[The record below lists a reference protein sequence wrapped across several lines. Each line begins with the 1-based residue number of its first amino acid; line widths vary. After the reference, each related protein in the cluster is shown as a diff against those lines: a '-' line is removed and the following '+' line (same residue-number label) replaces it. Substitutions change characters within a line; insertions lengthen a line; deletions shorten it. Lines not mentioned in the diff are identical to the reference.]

1 MKVKELIEVLKKFP
15 QDAEVLVYD
24 NEFFHEEYELDEV
37 YMRGDKVEI
46 K

>member
-1 MKVKELIEVLKKFP
+1 MKVSELIEELKKFP

-24 NEFFHEEYELDEV
+24 YESFHEEWELDEI
-37 YMRGDKVEI
+37 YMRGNKVEI